1 MCTKHPNVVLFST
14 IYCTLL
20 TGARFKLITFRGQTV
35 DTQNAL
41 PGRKIPSYGL
51 YGEPLTSSPVFMHI
65 EPIEVRSR
73 AFNGEFGAH
82 LHQNLHQ
89 VTWLAS
95 GQLDVRVNDYWRT
108 LKGPSAVVVPAL
120 AVHSS
125 HAASDADGFVLT
137 VRQEF
142 FHCSESRVASEI
154 FKRFVAV
161 PSVFTLTPNTEMATD
176 ISAMFRLLHREYQ
189 TKHERNDLVMDRIG
203 KAVCLLLARQE
214 MEPLGDGSP
223 AISDS
228 ELARFLTLVDRY
240 FASGFSLSE
249 YAEHLNCQ
257 IERLI
262 RIVRKGTGK
271 SPMQLVH
278 ERRLR
283 EACQRLT
290 HTKSSI
296 TEIST
301 EVGFNDVA
309 YFCRF
314 FKSRIGSTP
323 RQYRIDNAVSHAL

>member
-1 MCTKHPNVVLFST
+1 M
-14 IYCTLL
+14 
-20 TGARFKLITFRGQTV
+20 
-35 DTQNAL
+35 DMQNAL
-41 PGRKIPSYGL
+41 AGEKIPSYGL

-89 VTWLAS
+89 ITWLAS
-95 GQLDVRVNDYWRT
+95 GQLEVRVNNYRRT
-108 LKGPSAVVVPAL
+108 LSGPAAVVVPAL

-125 HAASDADGFVLT
+125 HAATNADGFVLT

-142 FHCSESRVASEI
+142 FHCSESRVASEV
-154 FKRFVAV
+154 FKRLVSV
-161 PSVFTLTPNTEMATD
+161 PSIFTLAWQADIATD
-176 ISAMFRLLHREYQ
+176 ISSMFRLLHREYQ
-189 TKHERNDLVMDRIG
+189 IKHERNDLVMDRVG
-203 KAVCLLLARQE
+203 KAACLLLARQN
-214 MEPLGDGSP
+214 MEPLGDGGA

-240 FASGFSLSE
+240 FASDTSLSE

-290 HTKSSI
+290 HTKSSV

-323 RQYRIDNAVSHAL
+323 SQYRTEHAVSRAAGRG

>member
-1 MCTKHPNVVLFST
+1 MDAERAHS
-14 IYCTLL
+14 
-20 TGARFKLITFRGQTV
+20 GQKV
-35 DTQNAL
+35 
-41 PGRKIPSYGL
+41 PSYGL
-51 YGEPLTSSPVFMHI
+51 YGEPLSSSPVFMHI

-89 VTWLAS
+89 ITWLAS
-95 GQLDVRVNDYWRT
+95 GQLDIRVNDYRRT
-108 LKGPSAVVVPAL
+108 LNGPSAVVVPAL
-120 AVHSS
+120 VVHSS
-125 HAASDADGFVLT
+125 HAGANADGFVLT

-154 FKRFVAV
+154 FKRLVSV
-161 PSVFTLTPNTEMATD
+161 PSVFKMAPDAETSAD
-176 ISAMFRLLHREYQ
+176 ISSMFRLLHREYQ
-189 TKHERNDLVMDRIG
+189 NRHERNDLVMDRVG
-203 KAVCLLLARQE
+203 KAACLLLARQDV
-214 MEPLGDGSP
+214 EPLGDD
-223 AISDS
+223 AAATSDS
-228 ELARFLTLVDRY
+228 ELAQFLTLVDRY
-240 FASGFSLSE
+240 FASDFSLAE
-249 YAEHLNCQ
+249 YAEHLDCQ
-257 IERLI
+257 VERLI

-290 HTKSSI
+290 HTRSSI
-296 TEIST
+296 TDIST

-323 RQYRIDNAVSHAL
+323 MQYRKDHATPQST

>member
-1 MCTKHPNVVLFST
+1 M
-14 IYCTLL
+14 
-20 TGARFKLITFRGQTV
+20 
-35 DTQNAL
+35 DTQKAHQ
-41 PGRKIPSYGL
+41 GQKIPSYGL

-89 VTWLAS
+89 VTWLVS
-95 GQLDVRVNDYWRT
+95 GQLDVRVNDYRRT
-108 LKGPSAVVVPAL
+108 LKGPSALMVPAL

-125 HAASDADGFVLT
+125 HAAKDTDGFVLT

-154 FKRFVAV
+154 FKRFVAI
-161 PSVFTLTPNTEMATD
+161 PAVFTLAPHADMTTD
-176 ISAMFRLLHREYQ
+176 ISSLFRLLHREYQ

-203 KAVCLLLARQE
+203 KAACLLLARQE
-214 MEPLGDGSP
+214 MEPLGDAGAPISGSE
-223 AISDS
+223 I
-228 ELARFLTLVDRY
+228 ARFLTLVDRY
-240 FASGFSLSE
+240 FASDFSLSE

-257 IERLI
+257 VEKLI
-262 RIVRKGTGK
+262 RTVRKGTGK
-271 SPMQLVH
+271 SPMQLVY

-314 FKSRIGSTP
+314 FKSRVGTTP
-323 RQYRIDNAVSHAL
+323 KQYRIEHATNQAL

>member
-1 MCTKHPNVVLFST
+1 MDAQKALS
-14 IYCTLL
+14 
-20 TGARFKLITFRGQTV
+20 GQ
-35 DTQNAL
+35 
-41 PGRKIPSYGL
+41 KIPNFGL
-51 YGEPLTSSPVFMHI
+51 YGEPLSSSPVFMHI

-89 VTWLAS
+89 ITWLAS
-95 GQLDVRVNDYWRT
+95 GQLDVRVNDYRRT
-108 LKGPSAVVVPAL
+108 LNGPSAVVVPAL

-125 HAASDADGFVLT
+125 HAAANADGFVLT

-142 FHCSESRVASEI
+142 FHCSESRVASDI
-154 FKRFVAV
+154 FKRLVSV
-161 PSVFTLTPNTEMATD
+161 PSVFTLAPHADMTTD
-176 ISAMFRLLHREYQ
+176 ISSMFRRLHREYQ
-189 TKHERNDLVMDRIG
+189 NKHERNDLVMDRVG
-203 KAVCLLLARQE
+203 KAVCLILARQDI
-214 MEPLGDGSP
+214 EPLGDGGV

-240 FASGFSLSE
+240 FASDFSLSE

-257 IERLI
+257 VERLI
-262 RIVRKGTGK
+262 RITRKGTGK

-290 HTKSSI
+290 HTKSSV

-314 FKSRIGSTP
+314 FKNRIGSTP
-323 RQYRIDNAVSHAL
+323 RQYRTDHAPSQAL

>member
-1 MCTKHPNVVLFST
+1 
-14 IYCTLL
+14 
-20 TGARFKLITFRGQTV
+20 
-35 DTQNAL
+35 
-41 PGRKIPSYGL
+41 
-51 YGEPLTSSPVFMHI
+51 MHI

-89 VTWLAS
+89 ITWLAS
-95 GQLDVRVNDYWRT
+95 GQLDVRVNDYRRI
-108 LKGPSAVVVPAL
+108 LNGPSAVVVPAL

-125 HAASDADGFVLT
+125 HAAAGADGFVLT

-142 FHCSESRVASEI
+142 FHCSESRVASEL
-154 FKRFVAV
+154 FKRLFFV
-161 PSVFTLTPNTEMATD
+161 PSVFTLAPHTD
-176 ISAMFRLLHREYQ
+176 MTTNISSMFRLLQHEYQ

-203 KAVCLLLARQE
+203 KAICLLLARQD
-214 MEPLGDGSP
+214 MEPLGDGGA

-240 FASGFSLSE
+240 FASDFSLSE
-249 YAEHLNCQ
+249 YAGHLNCQ
-257 IERLI
+257 VERLI

-290 HTKSSI
+290 HTKSSV

-323 RQYRIDNAVSHAL
+323 RQYRTDHAPSHAL

>member
-1 MCTKHPNVVLFST
+1 MDAQKALS
-14 IYCTLL
+14 
-20 TGARFKLITFRGQTV
+20 GQ
-35 DTQNAL
+35 
-41 PGRKIPSYGL
+41 KIPNYGL
-51 YGEPLTSSPVFMHI
+51 YGEPLSSSPVFMHI

-89 VTWLAS
+89 ITWLAS
-95 GQLDVRVNDYWRT
+95 GQLDVRVNDYRRT
-108 LKGPSAVVVPAL
+108 LNGPSAVVVPAL

-125 HAASDADGFVLT
+125 HAAVNADGFVLT

-142 FHCSESRVASEI
+142 FHCSESRVASDI
-154 FKRFVAV
+154 FKRLVSV
-161 PSVFTLTPNTEMATD
+161 PSVFTLAPNANMTND
-176 ISAMFRLLHREYQ
+176 ISSMFRLLHREYQ

-203 KAVCLLLARQE
+203 KAVCLLLARQDT
-214 MEPLGDGSP
+214 EPLGDSGA

-240 FASGFSLSE
+240 FASDFSLSE

-257 IERLI
+257 VERLI

-290 HTKSSI
+290 HTKSSV

-314 FKSRIGSTP
+314 FKNRIGSTP
-323 RQYRIDNAVSHAL
+323 RQYRTDHAPSQAL